1 MTLLRAG
8 CLVRAEL
15 LGGSLRL
22 GVELRPDY
30 GGRERWA
37 PELVRE
43 PAQLAEPRGDGFG
56 GQPDGEPAVTE
67 GRRAAERRPRLA
79 RDQQRRHGRARRYGD
94 RRAAVK

>member
-1 MTLLRAG
+1 MARAS
-8 CLVRAEL
+8 CLVCAEL

-22 GVELRPDY
+22 GGELGPDY

-56 GQPDGEPAVTE
+56 RQPDGHPAVTE
-67 GRRAAERRPRLA
+67 GRRAAERRGRLA
-79 RDQQRRHGRARRYGD
+79 RD
-94 RRAAVK
+94 